1 VNWPWDWENVHILFR
16 ENIKHVHT
24 LVPEN
29 VYHMEFPNLLPSVKY
44 CLWPHA
50 NWHHPSLVLSKYILS
65 SCWKLGI
72 WWSCLQEETSHQN
85 EWVVHLLSCDCL
97 GLASISFSNRR
108 WYRCARAHCKEVM
121 PCNLILIVSL
131 MMMRY
136 TLLRNRWT
144 GISFFL
150 CSVGQLWWTGVSPWI
165 YHLSANLCEIWL
177 NNGRSFK
184 EWISIIY

>member
-1 VNWPWDWENVHILFR
+1 MASCKLTSPKLSFEQICIIIMLKAGHLMILAPR
-16 ENIKHVHT
+16 RNKS
-24 LVPEN
+24 P
-29 VYHMEFPNLLPSVKY
+29 K
-44 CLWPHA
+44 
-50 NWHHPSLVLSKYILS
+50 
-65 SCWKLGI
+65 
-72 WWSCLQEETSHQN
+72 
-85 EWVVHLLSCDCL
+85 WVVHLLSCDCL

-136 TLLRNRWT
+136 ILLRNRWA

-150 CSVGQLWWTGVSPWI
+150 CSVGQLWWTGGSPSI

-177 NNGRSFK
+177 NNGRNFK
-184 EWISIIY
+184 EWIWTIYWLFSTWKYNQLHAQKALGNFF